1 MLRRMSHPRRAVS
14 RLLSLSCAFA
24 VGAAPLTACQQIQ
37 ELTGGK
43 KEEPVTT
50 PDTKT
55 TTPPVAQP
63 VTPMP
68 AIEVPHEHKP
78 TGTLDALLALV
89 HADSTGPYFVVRH
102 AGVILDYG
110 DSAVRFFEAP
120 AQALKPLMGAD
131 AANLDAN
138 LAKFKTGL
146 AEARAKLTGS
156 GVDLSKGAVITQ
168 TGTGSSSTV
177 IIVAAPKPEAV
188 KDLLVAFKLPDAEKT
203 VCKTLE
209 TDYVGCADTEAVL
222 TAFKE
227 GDAGKR
233 RAAAEAALPGVKLDD
248 LNVLGFIPEDG
259 GVHMALATPPGQVVM
274 HIGLP
279 PDANDVKDVTAVLNP
294 AAPALLRFARPG
306 SGFVWATVDT
316 GEIKKKNPDFAN
328 PPPPLLPF
336 VNNWTGEVLFAGLAD
351 PASLQMRF
359 AVADT
364 KALAES
370 LDAAAKLAG
379 PQVPKSI
386 PEVAGSAITFET
398 VDVTFGSETT
408 KAVHAAVTGLPQ
420 VAVLQAA
427 VGLSFDV
434 WAFAAEGSLGAV
446 VGTDAKNIGRAAGSA
461 NADAVLASLPSAV
474 AEDLRAGRASMVMHV
489 PVDALQG
496 PTLRKVL
503 DAALKKVPEYQP
515 EMVRNA
521 LAMASPLSSGTLWI
535 TEANGKSVLHVG
547 VQSIG
552 NDVQEEG
559 KAALAAAIAV
569 AGGADPATVFG
580 ELATKYSSSPMLFAY
595 QTRAGTNGPGVLSGS
610 AIAGMVAGG
619 ALAFTLFMPGLA
631 NPDFAKDVGVTVP
644 PVTPPVEVKPVEVKP
659 VETPVEKTPEQK
671 KAEDDK
677 KAADAKKKAE
687 DKKKADEKKKAD
699 DAKKAEADKKA
710 AEAKKAEDAKKAAD
724 DAKKAEAKKKQE
736 EMKKRLEELQKK
748 AEEKKKKEG
757 GGSTIPVKKTEE
769 KK

>member
-14 RLLSLSCAFA
+14 RLLSLSCALA

-43 KEEPVTT
+43 KDEPPVTT

-55 TTPPVAQP
+55 ATPPPVAQP
-63 VTPMP
+63 VVPPP
-68 AIEVPHEHKP
+68 AIEVPEASLPH
-78 TGTLDALLALV
+78 GTLDALLALV
-89 HADSTGPYFVVRH
+89 HADSTGPFFVVRH

-110 DSAVRFFEAP
+110 DSAVKFFEAP

-131 AANLDAN
+131 VAKFDTNF
-138 LAKFKTGL
+138 AKFKAGL
-146 AEARAKLTGS
+146 VEARAKLTGS
-156 GVDLSKGAVITQ
+156 GVDLSMGAVITR
-168 TGTGSSSTV
+168 TGAGSDSTV
-177 IIVAAPKPEAV
+177 IIVSAAKPEVV

-203 VCKTLE
+203 VCKSLE
-209 TDYVGCADTEAVL
+209 AQYVGCADSEAAL
-222 TAFKE
+222 TAFKK
-227 GDAGKR
+227 GDPAKR
-233 RAAAEAALPGVKLDD
+233 RGTAEAGLPGIKLDD

-259 GVHMALATPPGQVVM
+259 GVHMGLSTPPGQVVM
-274 HIGLP
+274 HVGLP
-279 PDANDVKDVTAVLNP
+279 AEATDVKDVTAVLNP
-294 AAPALLRFARPG
+294 ATPALLRFARPG
-306 SGFVWATVDT
+306 SGFVWASVDT
-316 GEIKKKNPDFAN
+316 GEIKKQNPEFAN

-336 VNNWTGEVLFAGLAD
+336 VNNWTGELMFAGLAD

-370 LDAAAKLAG
+370 IDAAAKLAG

-386 PEVAGSAITFET
+386 PEMEGSAITFET

-420 VAVLQAA
+420 LAVLQAA

-446 VGTDAKNIGRAAGSA
+446 VGADAKNIGRAAGTA

-503 DAALKKVPEYQP
+503 DAALKKVPQYQP
-515 EMVRNA
+515 ELVRNA
-521 LAMASPLSSGTLWI
+521 LAMASPLSSGTIWI
-535 TEANGKSVLHVG
+535 TEANGKAVLHVG

-559 KAALAAAIAV
+559 KAALAAAVAV

-580 ELATKYSSSPMLFAY
+580 EMATKYSSSPMLFAY

-610 AIAGMVAGG
+610 AVAGMVAAG
-619 ALAFTLFMPGLA
+619 ALAFTLFMPGMA
-631 NPDFAKDVGVTVP
+631 NPDFAKDVGVVVP
-644 PVTPPVEVKPVEVKP
+644 PPVPVTPPVEVKPVEPPPVEVKPP
-659 VETPVEKTPEQK
+659 VETKPVEKTAEQK
-671 KAEDDK
+671 KAEEDK
-677 KAADAKKKAE
+677 KAADAKAAE
-687 DKKKADEKKKAD
+687 
-699 DAKKAEADKKA
+699 DAKKAEAQ
-710 AEAKKAEDAKKAAD
+710 
-724 DAKKAEAKKKQE
+724 KKKDE
-736 EMKKRLEELQKK
+736 LKKRLDDIKKK
-748 AEEKKKKEG
+748 AEEDKKKKE
-757 GGSTIPVKKTEE
+757 GGSTIPVKKVVPDE